1 MLFGVRGV
9 CGPSDATHRALVPA
23 PLGLRTLVGRVR
35 ARATGPSTP
44 QQAPTVTR

>member
-23 PLGLRTLVGRVR
+23 PWVSEPWWV
-35 ARATGPSTP
+35 ASGPV
-44 QQAPTVTR
+44 QQARQHHSKLPR